1 MTIWSGSAPEVLQL
15 CASSY
20 LSVGCG
26 EQSQQQISEWHR
38 VYEPLDPL
46 DGRALS
52 HDIQHCWRAITLP
65 ALEDTISN

>member
-1 MTIWSGSAPEVLQL
+1 MTIWSGSDLEVLQL

-20 LSVGCG
+20 LSVGSR

-38 VYEPLDPL
+38 VYEPLNPL

-52 HDIQHCWRAITLP
+52 HDIQHCWRAVALP
-65 ALEDTISN
+65 ALENRISN